1 MAEAFDYH
9 IKKNESINMVI
20 INISKSGDEGYD
32 SIKKIRS
39 IEWKHKI
46 PACAIFAV
54 YSSEDTV

>member
-39 IEWKHKI
+39 IE
-46 PACAIFAV
+46 
-54 YSSEDTV
+54 